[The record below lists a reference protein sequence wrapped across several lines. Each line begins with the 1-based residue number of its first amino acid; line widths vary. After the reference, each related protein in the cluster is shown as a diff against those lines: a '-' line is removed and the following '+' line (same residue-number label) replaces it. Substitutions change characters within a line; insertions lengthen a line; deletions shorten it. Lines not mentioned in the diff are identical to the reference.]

1 MSDENAPTWFKIIFY
16 ILIAPFVLPLII
28 LILCFKI
35 LFAPAK
41 MMFELGDK
49 LEKYCD
55 DIERKEKKE

>member
-35 LFAPAK
+35 YYLLLLK
-41 MMFELGDK
+41 WCLN
-49 LEKYCD
+49 
-55 DIERKEKKE
+55 